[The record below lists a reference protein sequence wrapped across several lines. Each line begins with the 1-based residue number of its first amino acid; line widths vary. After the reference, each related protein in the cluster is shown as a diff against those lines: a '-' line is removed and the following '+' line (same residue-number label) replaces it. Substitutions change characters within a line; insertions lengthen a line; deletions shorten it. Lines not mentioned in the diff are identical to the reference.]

1 VTVQTLPTGAQIRFT
16 GRTDGIVALCVNGGT
31 ARELPGTWSPSAE
44 LLMRRCTPH
53 LPDVGWA
60 EVRYRVHSWRQL
72 EMCIEDGRA
81 ALDAAAAAGAREV
94 VLVGYS
100 MGGGVSTA
108 ISDHPLVRQVIGLA
122 PWLPERLDLSGMCDR
137 EIAIVH
143 GALDRHLPG
152 IPGVSPE
159 SSRRGFERLL
169 AVGARGTYTMIPGA
183 IPPIALRAPWGSLI
197 PMPRAEEW
205 ARRVRSVVAAAARRE
220 PAPGHA
226 S

>member
-60 EVRYRVHSWRQL
+60 EVRYRVRSWRQL
-72 EMCIEDGRA
+72 EICIEDGRA
-81 ALDAAAAAGAREV
+81 ALDAAAAAGAR
-94 VLVGYS
+94 
-100 MGGGVSTA
+100 
-108 ISDHPLVRQVIGLA
+108 
-122 PWLPERLDLSGMCDR
+122 
-137 EIAIVH
+137 
-143 GALDRHLPG
+143 
-152 IPGVSPE
+152 
-159 SSRRGFERLL
+159 
-169 AVGARGTYTMIPGA
+169 GTYTMIPGA
-183 IPPIALRAPWGSLI
+183 IHPIALRAPWGSLI

-205 ARRVRSVVAAAARRE
+205 ARRVGSVVAAAARRE